1 MEYGV
6 VNQRKPGK
14 LVSGDAYVFLD
25 DLDSTLVA
33 LIDGLGSGHAAH
45 EAATLA
51 QRCITEH
58 PKTCLPDLLQ
68 LCHQTLRG
76 TRGAVIMCMR
86 VDHLHEKVSFVG
98 VGNIGVRVFSDTP
111 IKPISR
117 NGIVGFRMTNVREF
131 SYTYTS
137 GDVFVLHSDGIST
150 RFSVDKRWIR
160 DPNTNLQ
167 EVAEDIAENYGKE
180 NDDVTVIVVR

>member
-6 VNQRKPGK
+6 VNQSKQGR
-14 LVSGDAYVFLD
+14 LVSGDTYVFID
-25 DLDSTLVA
+25 ERDTTLVA
-33 LIDGLGSGHAAH
+33 LIDGLGSGNAAH

-51 QRCITEH
+51 KECIIEH
-58 PKTCLPDLLQ
+58 PQTFLPDLLN
-68 LCHQTLRG
+68 LCHQALRG

-86 VDHLHEKVSFVG
+86 VDRLRAKVSFSG

-131 SYTYTS
+131 SYPYTP

-150 RFSVDKRWIR
+150 RFFVDERWIR
-160 DPNTNLQ
+160 DPNTDLQ
-167 EVAEDIAENYGKE
+167 EVAEDIAENHGKE
-180 NDDVTVIVVR
+180 NDDVTIVVVR